1 MSGQGAGK
9 PSLPPL
15 ENPFKPFYDAVID
28 PIVDVLGHQNDELI
42 IVSDGAICRTP
53 WTAVIEM
60 IKIRIVP
67 SLISY

>member
-1 MSGQGAGK
+1 MPGQGAGK

-28 PIVDVLGHQNDELI
+28 PIVDMLGHQNDELI
-42 IVSDGAICRTP
+42 IVSDGALCLTP
-53 WTAVIEM
+53 WAAVIEM

-67 SLISY
+67 SLLSY